1 VKLEFLEIML
11 IRTCNLSCE
20 GCTTFSDLKY
30 QGYVTWQQGRAW
42 LEPWTKRFDL
52 EGIGVMGGEPLI
64 NPEIREWLIGL
75 RQMLPNTQIRFVT
88 NGLLLERHWDI
99 VKLLHDLGNSVL
111 KISQHVDTPELDSVI
126 KRIQDAY
133 NWQPVTEF
141 GIDRWLTDNEFR
153 FQIAQPKTFLKTFRN
168 SYQSMSP
175 HNNDP
180 KDAFELCVQKRC
192 PLLYNGRLYK
202 CGTVGLT
209 PELLDR
215 YNKPNWDQWQPYLM
229 PGLDVNCSDSAL
241 EQFIQ
246 NFGRPHA
253 VCRQCP
259 SSQDVHSLIDHNKT
273 VVFKNKSAYH
283 LT

>member
-1 VKLEFLEIML
+1 MKLEFLEIML
-11 IRTCNLSCE
+11 IRTCNLSCQ

-30 QGYVTWQQGRAW
+30 QGYIAWQQGRAW
-42 LEPWTKRFDL
+42 LEPWIKRFEP
-52 EGIGVMGGEPLI
+52 EGVGVMGGEPLI

-126 KRIQDAY
+126 KLVQDSY
-133 NWQPVTEF
+133 TWQPVTEF

-153 FQIAQPKTFLKTFRN
+153 FQIAKPKTFLKTFRK
-168 SYQSMSP
+168 SYESMSP
-175 HNNDP
+175 HDNDP

-202 CGTVGLT
+202 CGTLGLT

-215 YNKPNWDQWQPYLM
+215 YNKPNWEQWQPYLV
-229 PGLDVNCSDSAL
+229 PGLENTCSDSDL

-259 SSQDVHSLIDHNKT
+259 SSQDIHSLVDHTKT
-273 VVFKNKSAYH
+273 VVLKNKSAYY

>member
-1 VKLEFLEIML
+1 MKLEFLEIML

-30 QGYVTWQQGRAW
+30 QGYVAWQQGQAW
-42 LEPWTKRFDL
+42 LEPWIKRFEP
-52 EGIGVMGGEPLI
+52 EGVGVMGGEPLI

-88 NGLLLERHWDI
+88 NGLLLKRHWDI

-111 KISQHVDTPELDSVI
+111 KISRHVDTPELNSVI
-126 KRIQDAY
+126 KLVQDSY

-153 FQIAQPKTFLKTFRN
+153 FQLAQPKTFLKTFRD
-168 SYQSMSP
+168 SYESMSP

-215 YNKPNWDQWQPYLM
+215 YNKPNWEQWQPYLV
-229 PGLDVNCSDSAL
+229 PGLENTCSDSDL

-259 SSQDVHSLIDHNKT
+259 SSQDIHSLVDHTKT
-273 VVFKNKSAYH
+273 VVLKNKSAYY